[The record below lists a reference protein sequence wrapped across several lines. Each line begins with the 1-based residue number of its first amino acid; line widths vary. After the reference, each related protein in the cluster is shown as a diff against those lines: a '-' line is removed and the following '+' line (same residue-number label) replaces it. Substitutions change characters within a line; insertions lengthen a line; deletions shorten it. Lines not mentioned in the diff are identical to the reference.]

1 MASCLAASSPAD
13 IALPGHQQAVFG
25 SAPSDSTVRRAL
37 DELGE
42 LGNRARAKIAKA
54 RASVHARVWRLPAES
69 EAGFPWV
76 RLAGKVFAGWIVVDI
91 DGTLITAHSKEEGAA
106 ATFKKG
112 FGHHQPAR
120 GCKTPPSRW

>member
-1 MASCLAASSPAD
+1 M
-13 IALPGHQQAVFG
+13 FG
-25 SAPSDSTVRRAL
+25 SAPGDLTVRRAL

-42 LGNRARAKIAKA
+42 LGDRARAKIAKA
-54 RASVHARVWRLPAES
+54 RASVRAHVWRLPAES

-91 DGTLITAHSKEEGAA
+91 DGTLITAHSKAEGAA
-106 ATFKKG
+106 ATFKRG
-112 FGHHQPAR
+112 FGHHRPAR